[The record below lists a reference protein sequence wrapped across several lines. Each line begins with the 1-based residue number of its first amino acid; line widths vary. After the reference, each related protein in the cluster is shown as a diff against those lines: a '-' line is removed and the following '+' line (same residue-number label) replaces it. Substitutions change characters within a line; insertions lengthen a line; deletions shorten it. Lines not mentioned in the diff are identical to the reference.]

1 MNRLILI
8 ARHGKTRCHYWS
20 QLLEDA
26 AYRTALC
33 WTNATD
39 VLHQTR
45 ADKPDLLLIE
55 FDFDDGQGF
64 ETARQAMMAHPALR
78 CIMVLPAGMTHYP
91 KAIQTDISG
100 YLPEDLDDPAEL
112 LLCIDQI
119 GQGYRYISEQFWGAL
134 RAPAD
139 QNIQLINGLSERRK
153 QLLRLV
159 AKGFTAR
166 QMALELDIAE
176 ATVRHHKEEI
186 SKVLGLSGMY
196 QLKIFA
202 GSVAYLLEQGE

>member
-8 ARHGKTRCHYWS
+8 AKNRKALCDYWG
-20 QLLEDA
+20 QLLAKAD
-26 AYRTALC
+26 YRTAIC
-33 WTNATD
+33 WTTTRD
-39 VLHQTR
+39 VLERTLVI
-45 ADKPDLLLIE
+45 KPDLLLIE
-55 FDFDDGQGF
+55 FDFENGQGF
-64 ETARQAMMAHPALR
+64 ETARQAMVAYPALR
-78 CIMVLPAGMTHYP
+78 CIMLLPAGMTHYP

-119 GQGYRYISEQFWGAL
+119 GQGYRYISERFWGAL

-139 QNIQLINGLSERRK
+139 QNIQLINSLSERRK

-166 QMALELDIAE
+166 QMALELNIAE

-202 GSVAYLLEQGE
+202 GSVAYLLE